1 MEDVLGSTV
10 ITQGSKEI
18 KLTEALKDTKYIG
31 ILFGAHWAPC
41 CRSFT
46 EEMITDYK
54 LINKDA
60 KVLELIFVS
69 KDGNQDAFDRNFGD
83 MLWKAI
89 KYDDEARKKSLVNKY
104 CIMEIPALIILNSA
118 TGELVSKTGRL
129 DVQKHSLNVV

>member
-1 MEDVLGSTV
+1 
-10 ITQGSKEI
+10 
-18 KLTEALKDTKYIG
+18 
-31 ILFGAHWAPC
+31 
-41 CRSFT
+41 
-46 EEMITDYK
+46 MITDYK